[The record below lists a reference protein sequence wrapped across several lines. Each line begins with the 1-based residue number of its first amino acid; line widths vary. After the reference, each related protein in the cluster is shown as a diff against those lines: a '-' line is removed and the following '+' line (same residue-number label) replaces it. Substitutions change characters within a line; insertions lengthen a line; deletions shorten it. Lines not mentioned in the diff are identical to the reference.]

1 VMYVKERGKI
11 TNKEYQEINEISRQM
26 ATIDLSELV
35 EKRVLVMVG
44 KAGRGIAYELPKMT
58 NNCLIND

>member
-1 VMYVKERGKI
+1 MYVKERGKI

-35 EKRVLVMVG
+35 ERRVLVMVG
-44 KAGRGIAYELPKMT
+44 KAGRGVAYELPKMT
-58 NNCLIND
+58 NN

>member
-1 VMYVKERGKI
+1 MYVKERGKI

>member
-1 VMYVKERGKI
+1 MMYVKERGKI